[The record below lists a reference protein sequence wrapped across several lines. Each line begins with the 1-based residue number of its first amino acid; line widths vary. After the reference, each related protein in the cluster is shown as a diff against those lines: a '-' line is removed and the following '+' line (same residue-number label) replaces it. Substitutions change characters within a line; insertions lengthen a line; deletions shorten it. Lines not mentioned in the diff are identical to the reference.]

1 MNPAPDRPPRP
12 HIFSDRLP
20 RDLAANRLASAVES
34 LRSSGRSFIDLT
46 ESNPTRAGLT
56 YPPTLL
62 APLSDVRSLR
72 YEPTPFGLLDA
83 RVAVAADYH
92 RHGLELPPAHVV
104 LTASTSDSYSLLFK
118 LLCGAGDE
126 VLVPRPSYPLFDYL
140 TRMDLVVSKPYTLEY
155 HGRWSVDFE
164 SLERAITP
172 RTRAVLVVSPNNPTG
187 SLVAREE
194 IARLASIC
202 AERAV
207 AIIADEVFIDYE
219 LEAGAVAR
227 AGRPLAARG
236 ALAFSLGGLSKS
248 VGLPQLKLGWIAVS
262 GPPALVGEAL
272 QRLEV
277 ICDTY
282 LSVATP
288 VQVAAADLL
297 RRGAMVRDEISRRV
311 RANYARLGRELKA
324 APACNRLTAE
334 AGWYAVLQV
343 PSFEP
348 EEELV
353 LGLLSREGVL
363 IHPGY
368 FFDFPR
374 ESYLVVSLLT
384 PEDTFSEGIA
394 RVTAHFS
401 RGERPDRP

>member
-1 MNPAPDRPPRP
+1 M
-12 HIFSDRLP
+12 FSDRLP

-34 LRSSGRSFIDLT
+34 LRSAGRPFIDLT
-46 ESNPTRAGLT
+46 ESNPTRAGIT
-56 YPPTLL
+56 YPAALL
-62 APLSDVRSLR
+62 ASLADGRSLR

-92 RHGLELPPAHVV
+92 RHGFDLSPAHVV

-140 TRMDLVVSKPYTLEY
+140 TRLDLVVSKPYALEY

-187 SLVAREE
+187 SLIAREE

-202 AERAV
+202 AERDI
-207 AIIADEVFIDYE
+207 AIVADEVFADYE
-219 LEAGAVAR
+219 LEDGAVAR
-227 AGRPLAARG
+227 AGRPLAARD
-236 ALAFSLGGLSKS
+236 ALSFSLGGLSKS

-282 LSVATP
+282 LSVSTP

-297 RRGAMVRDEISRRV
+297 RRGAVVRDEISRRLQ
-311 RANYARLGRELKA
+311 ANYAQLGRDVKA
-324 APACNRLTAE
+324 APACNRLIAE

-384 PEDTFSEGIA
+384 PEDAFREGIT
-394 RVTAHFS
+394 RVFEYF
-401 RGERPDRP
+401 RRRDPPGRL

>member
-1 MNPAPDRPPRP
+1 M
-12 HIFSDRLP
+12 FSDRLP

-34 LRSSGRSFIDLT
+34 FRSSGRAFIDLT
-46 ESNPTRAGLT
+46 ESNPTKAGIA
-56 YPPTLL
+56 YPTTLL
-62 APLSDVRSLR
+62 APLADARALR

-83 RVAVAADYH
+83 RIAVAADY
-92 RHGLELPPAHVV
+92 RRQGIELSPGHVI

-118 LLCGAGDE
+118 LLCDAGDE

-140 TRMDLVVSKPYTLEY
+140 TRMDLVASKPYALEY
-155 HGRWSVDFE
+155 HGRWSVDFD
-164 SLERAITP
+164 SVERAMTP

-187 SLVAREE
+187 SLISRDDL
-194 IARLASIC
+194 ARLSSIC
-202 AERAV
+202 AERHV
-207 AIIADEVFIDYE
+207 AIIADEVFVDYE
-219 LEAGAVAR
+219 LEDGAVAR
-227 AGRPLAARG
+227 AGRPCSMRD

-248 VGLPQLKLGWIAVS
+248 AGLPQVKLGWIAAS

-288 VQVAAADLL
+288 VQMAAADLL
-297 RRGAMVRDEISRRV
+297 RRAAVVRDEIQRRV
-311 RANYARLGRELKA
+311 RANNAQLERDVKNV
-324 APACNRLTAE
+324 PACTRLTAE
-334 AGWYAVLQV
+334 AGWYAVLHV

-353 LGLLSREGVL
+353 LGLLSRDGVL

-374 ESYLVVSLLT
+374 ESFLVVSLLT
-384 PEDTFSEGIA
+384 PEQAFRDGISRVLDHFA
-394 RVTAHFS
+394 R
-401 RGERPDRP
+401 RERSGQP

>member
-1 MNPAPDRPPRP
+1 V
-12 HIFSDRLP
+12 FSDRLP

-34 LRSSGRSFIDLT
+34 LRSSGRPFIDLT
-46 ESNPTRAGLT
+46 GSNPTRAGIA
-56 YPPTLL
+56 YPPALL
-62 APLSDVRSLR
+62 ASLVDARSLR
-72 YEPTPFGLLDA
+72 YEPTPFGLLDT
-83 RVAVAADYH
+83 RVAVAADYR
-92 RHGLELPPAHVV
+92 RHGLEVSPAHVV
-104 LTASTSDSYSLLFK
+104 LTASTSESYSMLFK

-140 TRMDLVVSKPYTLEY
+140 TRMDLVVSKPYALEY
-155 HGRWSVDFE
+155 HGRWTIDFD
-164 SLERAITP
+164 SLERAITS

-187 SLVAREE
+187 SLLAPLELD
-194 IARLASIC
+194 RLAAIC
-202 AERAV
+202 ADREM
-207 AIIADEVFIDYE
+207 AIVADEVFVDYE

-227 AGRPLAARG
+227 AGRPLVARE
-236 ALAFSLGGLSKS
+236 ALAFSLGGFSKS
-248 VGLPQLKLGWIAVS
+248 VGLPQLKLGWIVAS

-288 VQVAAADLL
+288 VQVAAADIL
-297 RRGAMVRDEISRRV
+297 RRGAAVRDEISRRV
-311 RANYARLGRELKA
+311 RTNYARLEQNVKHE
-324 APACNRLTAE
+324 PTCSRLTAE

-343 PSFEP
+343 PSYQP

-374 ESYLVVSLLT
+374 ESFLIVSLLT
-384 PEDTFSEGIA
+384 PEESFKEGVD
-394 RVTAHFS
+394 RVLEHFTRAS
-401 RGERPDRP
+401 RSSRA

>member
-1 MNPAPDRPPRP
+1 L
-12 HIFSDRLP
+12 FSDRLP

-34 LRSSGRSFIDLT
+34 LRSAGRSFVDLT
-46 ESNPTRAGLT
+46 ESNPTRAGIA
-56 YPPTLL
+56 YPAALL
-62 APLSDVRSLR
+62 ASLADVRSLS

-83 RVAVAADYH
+83 RTAVAADYQ
-92 RHGLELPPAHVV
+92 RHGFDLSPAHVV

-140 TRMDLVVSKPYTLEY
+140 TRMDLVVSKPYALEY
-155 HGRWSVDFE
+155 HGRWSVDFD

-187 SLVAREE
+187 SLIAREE
-194 IARLASIC
+194 LTRLASIC
-202 AERAV
+202 AERDI
-207 AIIADEVFIDYE
+207 AIVADEVFADYE
-219 LEAGAVAR
+219 LEDGAVAR
-227 AGRPLAARG
+227 AGRPLAAPD
-236 ALAFSLGGLSKS
+236 ALSFSLGGLSKS

-282 LSVATP
+282 LSVSTP

-297 RRGAMVRDEISRRV
+297 RRGAVVRDEISRRV
-311 RANYARLGRELKA
+311 RANYAWLGRDVKA

-384 PEDTFSEGIA
+384 PEDAFCEGLTRVFEHFTRQA
-394 RVTAHFS
+394 RS
-401 RGERPDRP
+401 GRP

>member
-1 MNPAPDRPPRP
+1 V
-12 HIFSDRLP
+12 FSDRLP

-34 LRSSGRSFIDLT
+34 LRSAGRPFIDLT
-46 ESNPTRAGLT
+46 ESNPTRAGIA
-56 YPPTLL
+56 YPATLL
-62 APLSDVRSLR
+62 ASLADARALR

-83 RVAVAADYH
+83 RTAVAADYR
-92 RHGLELPPAHVV
+92 RHGLDLSPAHVV

-140 TRMDLVVSKPYTLEY
+140 TRMDLVLPKPYALEY
-155 HGRWSVDFE
+155 HGRWSLDFD
-164 SLERAITP
+164 SLERAMTS
-172 RTRAVLVVSPNNPTG
+172 RTKMVLVVSPNNPTG
-187 SLVAREE
+187 SLIARDEL
-194 IARLASIC
+194 ARLASLC
-202 AERAV
+202 APRDI
-207 AIIADEVFIDYE
+207 AIVADEVFVDYE
-219 LEAGAVAR
+219 LEDGAAAH
-227 AGRPLAARG
+227 AGRPLAVRE
-236 ALAFSLGGLSKS
+236 ALSFSLGGLSKS
-248 VGLPQLKLGWIAVS
+248 VGLPQLKLGWIGVS

-297 RRGAMVRDEISRRV
+297 RRGAGVREEILRRV
-311 RANYARLGRELKA
+311 RANFAQLEREIKNV
-324 APACNRLTAE
+324 PACTRLTAE

-363 IHPGY
+363 VHPGY
-368 FFDFPR
+368 FFDFAR
-374 ESYLVVSLLT
+374 ESFLIVSVLT
-384 PEDTFSEGIA
+384 PEDAFREGIA
-394 RVTAHFS
+394 RVLDHFT
-401 RGERPDRP
+401 RRERSVRP

>member
-1 MNPAPDRPPRP
+1 V
-12 HIFSDRLP
+12 FSDRLP

-34 LRSSGRSFIDLT
+34 LRSAGRPFIDMT
-46 ESNPTRAGLT
+46 GSNPTRAGIV
-56 YPPTLL
+56 YPPALL
-62 APLSDVRSLR
+62 ASLVDARSLR
-72 YEPTPFGLLDA
+72 YEPTPFGLLDT
-83 RVAVAADYH
+83 RVAVAADYR
-92 RHGLELPPAHVV
+92 RHALEVSPAHVV
-104 LTASTSDSYSLLFK
+104 LTASTSESYSMLFK

-140 TRMDLVVSKPYTLEY
+140 TRMDLVVSKPYALEY
-155 HGRWSVDFE
+155 HGRWTIDFD
-164 SLERAITP
+164 SLEGAITS

-187 SLVAREE
+187 SLLAPPELDRLAAICADRE
-194 IARLASIC
+194 IAI
-202 AERAV
+202 V
-207 AIIADEVFIDYE
+207 ADEVFVDYE

-227 AGRPLAARG
+227 AGRPLGARE

-248 VGLPQLKLGWIAVS
+248 VGLPQLKLGWIVAS

-288 VQVAAADLL
+288 VQVAAADIL
-297 RRGAMVRDEISRRV
+297 RRGAAVRDEISRRV
-311 RANYARLGRELKA
+311 RTNYAGLAQNVKHE
-324 APACNRLTAE
+324 PTCSRLTAE

-343 PSFEP
+343 PSYEP

-368 FFDFPR
+368 FFDFAR
-374 ESYLVVSLLT
+374 ESFLIVSLLT
-384 PEDTFSEGIA
+384 PEDSFQEGVH
-394 RVTAHFS
+394 RVLEHFTRAS
-401 RGERPDRP
+401 RSGRA

>member
-1 MNPAPDRPPRP
+1 V
-12 HIFSDRLP
+12 FSDRLP

-34 LRSSGRSFIDLT
+34 LRSSGRPFIDLT
-46 ESNPTRAGLT
+46 ESNPTKAGIA
-56 YPPTLL
+56 YPATLL
-62 APLSDVRSLR
+62 APLADARALR

-83 RVAVAADYH
+83 RIAVAADY
-92 RHGLELPPAHVV
+92 RRQGIELSPGHVI

-118 LLCGAGDE
+118 LLCDAGDE

-140 TRMDLVVSKPYTLEY
+140 TRMDLVASKPYALEY
-155 HGRWSVDFE
+155 HGRWSIDFD
-164 SLERAITP
+164 SVERAMTP

-187 SLVAREE
+187 SLISRGELT
-194 IARLASIC
+194 RLSSIC
-202 AERAV
+202 AERQI
-207 AIIADEVFIDYE
+207 AIIADEVFADYE
-219 LEAGAVAR
+219 LEDGAVAR
-227 AGRPLAARG
+227 AGRPSSVRD

-248 VGLPQLKLGWIAVS
+248 AGLPQVKLGWIAAS

-288 VQVAAADLL
+288 VQMAAPDLL
-297 RRGAMVRDEISRRV
+297 RRAAVVRDEILRRV
-311 RANYARLGRELKA
+311 RANSAQLERDVRNV
-324 APACNRLTAE
+324 PACTRLTAE
-334 AGWYAVLQV
+334 AGWYAVLHV

-353 LGLLSREGVL
+353 LGLLSRDGVL

-374 ESYLVVSLLT
+374 ESFLVVSLLT
-384 PEDTFSEGIA
+384 PEQAFRDGISRVLDHFA
-394 RVTAHFS
+394 R
-401 RGERPDRP
+401 RERSGQP